1 MERARHLLI
10 VDDDQEILTLLH
22 DFLVRHGF
30 RVSTAADGREMR
42 RVLAQWTVDLIILD
56 MMLPGEDGIA
66 LCRAL
71 RADSSIPIVFL
82 TAVADE
88 TDRIIGLELGADDY
102 LIKPFNPRELLARIR
117 AILRRV
123 GGAGDKAAEKGTDR
137 WADRWAD
144 RGGAAAER
152 PPVYRFAGWELD
164 VGSRE
169 LRAADGTLVHL
180 SSGEF
185 SLLQTF
191 LDHPQQVVKR
201 EELLEQHRG
210 DAITPFDRSIDIQ
223 ISRLRKKIEP
233 SSKDPALI
241 KTIRGVGYQLT
252 VPVSRDA
259 PSGAGL

>member
-42 RVLAQWTVDLIILD
+42 RVLAQWTVDLVILD

-71 RADSSIPIVFL
+71 RAESSIPIVFL
-82 TAVADE
+82 TAAADE
-88 TDRIIGLELGADDY
+88 ADRIIGLELGADDY
-102 LIKPFNPRELLARIR
+102 LIKPFNPRELLARVR
-117 AILRRV
+117 AILRRA
-123 GGAGDKAAEKGTDR
+123 GGGGDKVPDKAQG
-137 WADRWAD
+137 
-144 RGGAAAER
+144 RGGVAAGR

-241 KTIRGVGYQLT
+241 KTIRGIGYQLT
-252 VPVSRDA
+252 VPVSREA
-259 PSGAGL
+259 PAGAGL